1 MPRKPLV
8 RAGVIAAALTF
19 TASAAPASAQETL
32 TPNATTDSLIATGI
46 PFGSTTVQALRTDPV
61 TGAPVVIGQYKGT
74 SLPFLPFSVNTTT
87 PTALNP
93 GGDCWQAGALKLPG
107 NAGLTPDLL
116 PGDTVTVAPG
126 GPIAVV
132 PSDGGSPPPAGAG
145 GPVPGCSSLSV
156 FGRNAVTAAT
166 GGNSSDV
173 TISGVAQ
180 PLATG
185 VAVSATD
192 GHATTPAITASLSSA
207 GSWSATMPV
216 SQLAALADG
225 DVTVGAVYAV
235 PDVATGTASHI
246 TGVPLSIHKQAIA
259 GGVSL
264 TPGTG
269 IPAQPS
275 SPGSPGSPAAPP
287 KRLGGLRVTKRI
299 SLAAARR
306 GGIRAS
312 FVVPDGARVVRLR
325 LSHGSKTIL
334 ARVVQAGRPGKR
346 QTVHL
351 SSSALK
357 RSLRRG
363 TYRVSVAAGPSRSR
377 LGRALS
383 ANVVV
388 R

>member
-1 MPRKPLV
+1 MPRNHFV
-8 RAGVIAAALTF
+8 HAGVIAALAF
-19 TASAAPASAQETL
+19 AASAAPASAQQTL

-46 PFGSTTVQALRTDPV
+46 GYGSTTVQALRTDPV
-61 TGAPVVIGQYKGT
+61 TGAPVVIGQFKG
-74 SLPFLPFSVNTTT
+74 SALPFIPFSVNTTT

-116 PGDTVTVAPG
+116 PGDTITISPG
-126 GPIAVV
+126 GLTAAV

-192 GHATTPAITASLSSA
+192 GHSTTPAINATLSSG
-207 GSWSATMPV
+207 GSWSAKVPV
-216 SQLAALADG
+216 SQLTALADG

-246 TGVPLSIHKQAIA
+246 TGVPLSVHKQAIA
-259 GGVSL
+259 GGVSI

-269 IPAQPS
+269 IPAPPA
-275 SPGSPGSPAAPP
+275 PGSPGAPAP
-287 KRLGGLRVTKRI
+287 KKLGGLRVTKRI

-312 FVVPDGARVVRLR
+312 FVVPAGARVVRVR

-346 QTVHL
+346 QSVHL

-357 RSLRRG
+357 HRLHRG

-377 LGRALS
+377 LGRAL
-383 ANVVV
+383 AAKVVV